1 MSLEISLELI
11 EDLEE
16 TNSII
21 IKMKDS
27 LDKFCSCLDVVK
39 EKINWKIDQKKW
51 AQRDSMGENTDE
63 GSMYYIPF
71 I

>member
-27 LDKFCSCLDVVK
+27 LDKFCSCLDIVK
-39 EKINWKIDQKKW
+39 EKINWKIDQKK
-51 AQRDSMGENTDE
+51 
-63 GSMYYIPF
+63 
-71 I
+71 